1 MSFLGLG
8 KVIGSIAGGGIK
20 EAGEGIK
27 TSLEGIGS
35 LAGSIRSA
43 LTGEITPEKKAELL
57 LNAQELDKLVDKATN
72 DINLADAMSGSLF
85 KGGWRPML
93 GWICDMAIFFY
104 YIPRFI
110 LGTIFWAKIAW
121 QTNTLPAMP
130 EMGIADIM
138 TLLGLLLGSSAMRMI
153 EKKWNVASK

>member
-1 MSFLGLG
+1 MNPFSKFFGN
-8 KVIGSIAGGGIK
+8 IAGGGIK

-43 LTGEITPEKKAELL
+43 LTGEITAEKKAELL

-72 DINLADAMSGSLF
+72 DLNLADAQSGSLF
-85 KGGWRPML
+85 KGGWRPAL
-93 GWICDMAIFFY
+93 GWICDIAIFLY

-110 LGTIFWAKIAW
+110 VGTYHWSRIAW
-121 QTNTLPAMP
+121 ESKGVLPPMP

-138 TLLGLLLGSSAMRMI
+138 TLLGLLLGSSAMRMV
-153 EKKWNVASK
+153 EKRWGVASK